1 MISAILHSIVLFAYL
16 AAAVLYGANLALKE
30 PKRLLQARYVYLTG
44 FALHTLA
51 IGHFCVT
58 YHQSPF
64 SSAFGSLSV
73 SAWAMVL
80 LFIPIDY
87 WYKLPALG
95 SILMPLS
102 SAFIFGAILRSDEA
116 IRQNPEI
123 QEHFINLHIMLVLFS
138 FALFALA
145 ACCAICY
152 LWQYRFLK
160 RPNRK
165 AMFLRLP
172 PLEKLDSMALHLI
185 AFALPLLTLGLAFGI
200 IKALSGGLKGDWIWD
215 PHTIISFLVW
225 LLYGSYLLL
234 RNFTGFRGPKSH
246 FLLVV
251 GFFVS
256 LILFIIP
263 SGSHHF
269 R

>member
-1 MISAILHSIVLFAYL
+1 MISAILHSVVLIAYL
-16 AAAVLYGANLALKE
+16 IAAVLYGANLALKE
-30 PKRLLQARYVYLTG
+30 PERLRQARYVYISG
-44 FALHTLA
+44 FVIHTLA

-64 SSAFGSLSV
+64 SSAFGALSV
-73 SAWAMVL
+73 AAWAMVL
-80 LFIPIDY
+80 LFIPLDF
-87 WYKLPALG
+87 WYKLPVLG
-95 SILMPLS
+95 SILMPLG
-102 SAFIFGAILRSDEA
+102 SAFIFGAIMRSDEA

-138 FALFALA
+138 FALFTLA
-145 ACCAICY
+145 ACCAVCY
-152 LWQYRFLK
+152 LWQYRLLK
-160 RPNRK
+160 KPNRK

-185 AFALPLLTLGLAFGI
+185 AFALPLLTLGLAFGV
-200 IKALSGGLKGDWIWD
+200 IKALSGGLKGDWILD

-225 LLYGSYLLL
+225 LLYCSYLLL
-234 RNFTGFRGPKSH
+234 RNLSSFRGPRSH
-246 FLLVV
+246 VILVV
-251 GFFVS
+251 GLLVTF
-256 LILFIIP
+256 ILFIIP